1 MVLKIIIGGAIAL
14 FAIRITW
21 ALESIAISAWDI
33 ARSLEK
39 IEKQLEED

>member
-21 ALESIAISAWDI
+21 ALENIAISAWDI

-39 IEKQLEED
+39 IEKQLEEE